1 VFPALCGQR
10 PDPRAAAPVPPATPP
25 AAPAPEPR
33 ASLLVEKKVFEFQN
47 YRTRGGATLATGR
60 VGYQTAGTLNAAG
73 DNAVLITHFFS
84 GNSHAFGRYAAGE
97 ALGYWDSIVGPGK
110 PIDTSRYFVISS
122 DTLVNLNARDA
133 RTTTTGP
140 ASVNPS
146 TGRPYAMDFPVVSI
160 RDFVEVQKLLLE
172 SLGVK
177 KLALAAG
184 GSMGALQ
191 VIEWACAYPGWV
203 ERAMPVIGTGEMDAW
218 LLGWMDL
225 WEAPIRL
232 DPNWRNGDYY
242 AQGRQP
248 PLQGLA
254 EALRIVTLQS
264 RDRGWARDFGRRVGE
279 GQDPSRRIQDRFA
292 VEQWLDDNAMARA
305 RMSDANSFLYLT
317 RANQLFLNEY
327 DSRDAA
333 LARSRAKWLVMP
345 SVTDRV
351 FPVEYGHELATA
363 LKGMGQN
370 VQAVDL
376 KGPAGAS
383 GGRGEH
389 RPGSGGHPD
398 LPRALRPLPHATLW
412 RFAARR
418 SS

>member
-1 VFPALCGQR
+1 MTTRRSLLAATALACFLPHVATAQSR
-10 PDPRAAAPVPPATPP
+10 VPPPPSPRPATPP
-25 AAPAPEPR
+25 AAPAPAGDSP
-33 ASLLVEKKVFEFQN
+33 LVEKKVFEFQN
-47 YRTRGGATLATGR
+47 YRTRGGANLATGR

-97 ALGYWDSIVGPGK
+97 APGYWDSIIGPGK

-172 SLGVK
+172 SLGVR

-264 RDRGWARDFGRRVGE
+264 RDRGWARDFGRKPGE

-333 LARSRAKWLVMP
+333 LARSRARWLVMP

-351 FPVEYGHELATA
+351 FPVEYGHELAAA
-363 LKGMGQN
+363 LKGMGQT
-370 VQAVDL
+370 VQTVDL
-376 KGPAGAS
+376 KGPL
-383 GGRGEH
+383 
-389 RPGSGGHPD
+389 GH
-398 LPRALRPLPHATLW
+398 LEGVANIAQ
-412 RFAARR
+412 AAAAIRTFLSR
-418 SS
+418 

>member
-1 VFPALCGQR
+1 MTTRRSLLAASAALAVL
-10 PDPRAAAPVPPATPP
+10 PVAAMAQVQAP
-25 AAPAPEPR
+25 AAPTPAR
-33 ASLLVEKKVFEFQN
+33 DASGELLVEKRTFESRG
-47 YRTRGGATLATGR
+47 YRTRGGATLPNLR
-60 VGYQTAGTLNAAG
+60 IGYQTAGTLNATG

-97 ALGYWDSIVGPGK
+97 AAGYWDAIIGPGK
-110 PIDTSRYFVISS
+110 PIDTDRYFVVSS

-133 RTTTTGP
+133 RVTTTGP

-146 TGRPYAMDFPVVSI
+146 TGRPYGMEFPVVSI

-172 SLGVK
+172 SLGVR

-203 ERAMPVIGTGEMDAW
+203 ERAMPVIGTGEVDAW
-218 LLGWMDL
+218 LLGWLDV
-225 WEAPIRL
+225 WEAPIRM

-242 AQGRQP
+242 TQGRQP

-254 EALRIVTLQS
+254 EALRIVSLQS
-264 RDRGWARDFGRRVGE
+264 RDRGWAREFGRKVGE
-279 GQDPSRRIQDRFA
+279 GQDPSRRIQDRFL
-292 VEQWLDDNAMARA
+292 VEQWLDDTAMARA
-305 RMSDANSFLYLT
+305 RAADANSFLYLT

-327 DSRDAA
+327 ENSDAA

-351 FPVEYGHELATA
+351 FPVEYGRELAAA
-363 LKGMGQN
+363 LKGMSQP
-370 VQAVDL
+370 VQVVEL
-376 KGPAGAS
+376 KGPL
-383 GGRGEH
+383 
-389 RPGSGGHPD
+389 GH
-398 LPRALRPLPHATLW
+398 LEGVANVGQ
-412 RFAARR
+412 AAEAIR
-418 SS
+418 SFLAR

>member
-1 VFPALCGQR
+1 MTTRRSLLAASALACFLPYAASGQTR
-10 PDPRAAAPVPPATPP
+10 VPPPPSRPATPP
-25 AAPAPEPR
+25 AAPAPEPTGE
-33 ASLLVEKKVFEFQN
+33 SLLVEKKVFEFQN

-172 SLGVK
+172 SVGVK

-376 KGPAGAS
+376 RGPL
-383 GGRGEH
+383 
-389 RPGSGGHPD
+389 GH
-398 LPRALRPLPHATLW
+398 LEGVANIAQ
-412 RFAARR
+412 AAAAIRTFLAR
-418 SS
+418 